1 MKKLLT
7 IAVAV
12 ALLGLVSADASAQGK
27 FVLSVG
33 GDVLLPMG
41 TFGDAQSTGFGGSVR
56 GQYNFTPMFSA
67 GLTVGYYIWSGKD
80 QTVGGITIKGG
91 TFKGLP
97 VRAFGK
103 YYFMPETEKVRF
115 YGIAELGMF
124 FGTVDVPA
132 TTINTPLGPITVG
145 GGSASSTDFN
155 YAPGLGV
162 EFGLGSGN
170 TKLDVSARYDGIA
183 TSGGSSGSIGARVG
197 VNFGLGN

>member
-1 MKKLLT
+1 MKKLLL
-7 IAVAV
+7 VVV
-12 ALLGLVSADASAQGK
+12 ALALVSFVSASSNAEGK
-27 FVLSVG
+27 VAISVG
-33 GDVLLPMG
+33 GDVLIPMG

-56 GQYNFTPMFSA
+56 GQFNITPMFSA
-67 GLTVGYYIWSGKD
+67 GLTAGYFTWSGKD
-80 QTVGGITIKGG
+80 RTVGGITVKGG

-155 YAPGLGV
+155 YAPGVGV

-170 TKLDVSARYDGIA
+170 TKLDISARYDGIA
-183 TSGGSSGSIGARVG
+183 TSGGSSGSLGARVG

>member
-12 ALLGLVSADASAQGK
+12 ALLGLVGADASAQGK
-27 FVLSVG
+27 FALSVG

-41 TFGDAQSTGFGGSVR
+41 TFGDAHSTGFGGSVR

-67 GLTVGYYIWSGKD
+67 GLTVGYYTWSGKE
-80 QTVGGITIKGG
+80 VLGFKFG

-124 FGTVDVPA
+124 FGSVDVPA
-132 TTINTPLGPITVG
+132 TTIGSITIG
-145 GGSASSTDFN
+145 GGSVSSTDFN
-155 YAPGLGV
+155 YAPGIGV